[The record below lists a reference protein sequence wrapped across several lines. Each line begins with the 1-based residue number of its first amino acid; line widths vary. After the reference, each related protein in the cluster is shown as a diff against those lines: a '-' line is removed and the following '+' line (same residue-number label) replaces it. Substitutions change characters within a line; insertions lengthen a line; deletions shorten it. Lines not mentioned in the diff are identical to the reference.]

1 MSQLQAFMVKSLN
14 KASITQWLTQGRMSK
29 RILDCFRE
37 QMETIDQICLN
48 TAQS

>member
-37 QMETIDQICLN
+37 WKPSIKS
-48 TAQS
+48 A